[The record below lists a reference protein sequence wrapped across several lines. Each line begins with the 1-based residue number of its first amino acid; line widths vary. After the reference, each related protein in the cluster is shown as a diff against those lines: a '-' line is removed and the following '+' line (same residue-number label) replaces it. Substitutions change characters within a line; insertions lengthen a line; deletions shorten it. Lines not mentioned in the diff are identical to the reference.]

1 MNDKIHI
8 SSLMVQLRPY
18 RLEAISAWCSAL
30 DKAEVHATDPRGI
43 LILVLEASGQREIMN
58 VIDRLR
64 EEAGVIDVS
73 MVYHHVES
81 AQELD
86 REVSYEADAT

>member
-8 SSLMVQLRPY
+8 SSLVVQLRPE
-18 RLEAISAWCSAL
+18 RLEAVSAWCNAL
-30 DKAEVHATDPRGI
+30 DKTEVHATDPRGI
-43 LILVLEASGQREIMN
+43 LILVLEASGQREIMD

-64 EEAGVIDVS
+64 EEDGVIDVS